1 MQIYK
6 GHTNDV
12 TQVQVLGKVMFSAS
26 RDGSVKSWDVESG
39 EIVTDFKGHTDW
51 IESFKVVH
59 STLYT
64 GSFDKTAKSWNV
76 DVSFRKTRTA
86 FSLIAL
92 LSLL

>member
-12 TQVQVLGKVMFSAS
+12 TQVQVLGKVMFSSS

-39 EIVTDFKGHTDW
+39 GIITDFKGHTDW

-76 DVSFRKTRTA
+76 DVSLRFDKNNFF
-86 FSLIAL
+86 FSLFG
-92 LSLL
+92 SPY